1 MKKFEVGAMYWDT
14 SAVDHNDVMVIKIT
28 RRTEK
33 SVWFVRMRGD
43 QPEGE
48 PSRTKIFMNA
58 TYEHIM
64 PYRYSMAPVWDADR
78 KVEPEAPANDEP
90 QEAANDAPETADENK
105 AAAMTAQEET
115 ARKMIAE
122 QTTEYLLKTWESTT
136 ANNDPFIP
144 TVRGWLMDELQ
155 SRYPEAYD
163 AWLDSE
169 VCEDATLRG
178 YIEAAERA
186 TQDSLEA
193 ETDAPAE
200 ANAPEPDEVYDRME
214 TVRRMGG
221 FLNKFLDEG
230 DSIAAHGMKSDI
242 DWALSVGEEYGVA
255 LEVEYDADGRFVDVC
270 ERKAQADAPADDDS
284 AAAGRPAPQETAP
297 SVYATRNPVAP
308 YDIFRYHPESGTYL
322 FENEGE
328 AALIDALNFHADS
341 GNALSVVNAL
351 YEITHDGGGWFSP
364 RNHPV
369 MLDALND
376 YISFLTKE
384 IEIYDNF
391 PNEMEKEIA
400 VGKRAEAIAIRNA
413 FAISADAA
421 ARAAETETIE
431 LHDTVDVY
439 RVCEEA
445 GIAWT
450 RVNAD
455 TLAIRAEDYRKLLD
469 GAKNKRYIRNLRRDT
484 GRFCGGA
491 FTLAG

>member
-48 PSRTKIFMNA
+48 PARTKIFTNA
-58 TYEHIM
+58 TYEYIM

-78 KVEPEAPANDEP
+78 KVEPEADEESAEAEQAATEAAPSEKKEGKDMKFTKVTIKKIARENGIDLSVFDINKRGGKYYIDIRYPYESTEAGAYDRVLAAYNATAKKLIDAITAASYVKFSEAGSYYRDAVCYVSEEIDDMILRLRVKKAAQATPEAPANDAP
-90 QEAANDAPETADENK
+90 QEAANDEPETADGNK
-105 AAAMTAQEET
+105 AAAMTAQESA
-115 ARKMIAE
+115 ARKMIHE
-122 QTTEYLLKTWESTT
+122 QTTEYLLKTWEGTT

-169 VCEDATLRG
+169 VCEDAALRG

-186 TQDSLEA
+186 AQDS
-193 ETDAPAE
+193 AE
-200 ANAPEPDEVYDRME
+200 A
-214 TVRRMGG
+214 
-221 FLNKFLDEG
+221 
-230 DSIAAHGMKSDI
+230 
-242 DWALSVGEEYGVA
+242 GE
-255 LEVEYDADGRFVDVC
+255 
-270 ERKAQADAPADDDS
+270 
-284 AAAGRPAPQETAP
+284 PAPQGDAAP
-297 SVYATRNPVAP
+297 SVYAARNPVAP
-308 YDIFRYHPESGTYL
+308 YDIFRYHPESRTYL

-369 MLDALND
+369 MLDALNS
-376 YISFLTKE
+376 YIEFLTVE
-384 IEIYDNF
+384 IEVFDNF
-391 PNEMEKEIA
+391 PNEREKEIA
-400 VGKRAEAIAIRNA
+400 VGKLAEAKVIRDA
-413 FAISADAA
+413 FAADV
-421 ARAAETETIE
+421 ARAA
-431 LHDTVDVY
+431 
-439 RVCEEA
+439 
-445 GIAWT
+445 
-450 RVNAD
+450 
-455 TLAIRAEDYRKLLD
+455 
-469 GAKNKRYIRNLRRDT
+469 
-484 GRFCGGA
+484 
-491 FTLAG
+491 